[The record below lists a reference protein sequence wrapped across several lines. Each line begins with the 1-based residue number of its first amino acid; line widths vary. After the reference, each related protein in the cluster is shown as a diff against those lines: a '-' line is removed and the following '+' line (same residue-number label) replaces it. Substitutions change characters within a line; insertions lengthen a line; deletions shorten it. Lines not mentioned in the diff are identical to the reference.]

1 MRLLI
6 FLISVFF
13 FSTYSFS
20 EQPTDSQIS
29 PEDTIL
35 FWNKYEKLSGFK
47 NGYKFVPS
55 RVISKSSEPYPLNY
69 LLLDFSKIN
78 YKYKGK
84 TYTLQDYINKFNV
97 AGMMVV
103 RRGNILY

>member
-55 RVISKSSEPYPLNY
+55 RVINKSSKPYPLNY
-69 LLLDFSKIN
+69 LLLDFSKS
-78 YKYKGK
+78 
-84 TYTLQDYINKFNV
+84 TT
-97 AGMMVV
+97 
-103 RRGNILY
+103 NIKVKRSL